1 MRFNRTILFRLAV
14 ASTAL
19 CCSIASGDE
28 RSLSSSRPVQRSSK
42 MVTAPRRPEFLQS
55 VMADSKDLPEDDDE
69 VGNEFGFAPSEVS
82 EGSMSLISRPQSST
96 ESLNRPLTSQIEEF
110 SNSDPLDVNS
120 ICAEEDCGP
129 AVDDCDKPI
138 VRFRKSFYQG
148 VSTSFG
154 YVHDDPATGMSVTTL
169 DGSANFAMPIM
180 GDMDNLLSFT
190 PYIRTDMLDAAAV
203 FDVPD
208 QLFDTGFKVFWRKVI
223 DDRWSSMVLFTP
235 SYRSDFQSS
244 DGAFRIFG
252 MGLLV
257 WQCVPD
263 KLSLSGGVVHTGR
276 ADFPVLPAIGLIWT
290 PTPEWKFDVQF
301 PSPRISRRVMKDGQ
315 NSETWAYLS
324 GVFGG
329 NTWAV
334 ERPSGTED
342 ELTIRDLRL
351 VIGLEQ
357 LLPEN
362 RGLFIETGYVFNR
375 SVEYERI
382 PSERELDSAIMLRG
396 GISF

>member
-1 MRFNRTILFRLAV
+1 MSIRRSIRMMLAAAAV
-14 ASTAL
+14 GT
-19 CCSIASGDE
+19 
-28 RSLSSSRPVQRSSK
+28 SSSQALADDDLLSQLLSRERQTPATSV
-42 MVTAPRRPEFLQS
+42 RRPEFLQS
-55 VMADSKDLPEDDDE
+55 VMSDSEQDERDELESSAADMELEEPQGPD
-69 VGNEFGFAPSEVS
+69 N
-82 EGSMSLISRPQSST
+82 MSLVSRPQSST
-96 ESLNRPLTSQIEEF
+96 ESLNRPLTSRAEELM
-110 SNSDPLDVNS
+110 SHDPLDVNP

-263 KLSLSGGVVHTGR
+263 KLSLSGGMVHTGR
-276 ADFPVLPAIGLIWT
+276 ADFPVLPAIGLMWT

-362 RGLFIETGYVFNR
+362 RGLFVETGYVFNR

>member
-1 MRFNRTILFRLAV
+1 M
-14 ASTAL
+14 
-19 CCSIASGDE
+19 
-28 RSLSSSRPVQRSSK
+28 
-42 MVTAPRRPEFLQS
+42 
-55 VMADSKDLPEDDDE
+55 
-69 VGNEFGFAPSEVS
+69 
-82 EGSMSLISRPQSST
+82 
-96 ESLNRPLTSQIEEF
+96 
-110 SNSDPLDVNS
+110 
-120 ICAEEDCGP
+120 
-129 AVDDCDKPI
+129 
-138 VRFRKSFYQG
+138 
-148 VSTSFG
+148 
-154 YVHDDPATGMSVTTL
+154 
-169 DGSANFAMPIM
+169 
-180 GDMDNLLSFT
+180 
-190 PYIRTDMLDAAAV
+190 
-203 FDVPD
+203 
-208 QLFDTGFKVFWRKVI
+208 
-223 DDRWSSMVLFTP
+223 
-235 SYRSDFQSS
+235 
-244 DGAFRIFG
+244 
-252 MGLLV
+252 
-257 WQCVPD
+257 
-263 KLSLSGGVVHTGR
+263 
-276 ADFPVLPAIGLIWT
+276 WT

-362 RGLFIETGYVFNR
+362 RGLFVETGYVFNR